1 VLPALP
7 RAIWRAGST
16 GSSAWVPGLTA
27 ESAGPFGLF
36 WQRFAGPAPHTRA
49 VPATPSP
56 APTAISTSQLSRQL
70 AMSLAGT
77 STHLA
82 ILRQA
87 DLVTRARAGR
97 TVL

>member
-1 VLPALP
+1 
-7 RAIWRAGST
+7 
-16 GSSAWVPGLTA
+16 
-27 ESAGPFGLF
+27 
-36 WQRFAGPAPHTRA
+36 